1 MRNLAKNNLIL
12 PNNVIVFDRTQNT
25 LTALAN
31 ERLKQ
36 NDVKGAISIYL
47 DIEKTGKYNVA
58 IFSKIADL
66 YAELGLYSNAIDYWF
81 KYLDQTSSKHYVEAY
96 NGLGGCFYLAGIY
109 SHSVYYYNLQINN
122 KYDSELPYD
131 DYMYELFSEQEPKA
145 PKIKLVDT
153 EWESECEK
161 VDEAKKIFY
170 DDVDKSLE
178 LLNSIEKNSKEYEY
192 AQGYA
197 AMQYIVKD
205 DYLQAI
211 AAYKNVLSVNETSE
225 FALNNLFALNFVL
238 DNIEESEKYFN
249 LIKRN
254 SCADF
259 LYLTKY
265 FRLFFAKD
273 MHEKGYIYSKK
284 IFGLLPDLAINLVP
298 LACAAY
304 NSKRYEEAHRYFLEY
319 YKICPSYLTEWYCKL
334 ACDAKD
340 GKKVKLKFIDFNF
353 YLPEIEVKRLEKLGE
368 YYIECSTATLKRKS
382 KQVLQFASAVFCT
395 SRIDLQAMTCQ
406 ILSYLKTKGAEKF
419 LKSLLL
425 RTYVRDNIKSMIV
438 TILVE
443 MGMNKTVGMVFGNV
457 YLKVP
462 FEKTE
467 FNDINGDTF
476 KFAYAI
482 AFGKLAPLYEDLI
495 SNLRVS
501 ANELYVKLIENGN
514 INKVTDPVALGAF
527 IAIKSGIKINGSDDA
542 LIEYFGATKQSVNKI
557 NSLLN
562 EDF

>member
-1 MRNLAKNNLIL
+1 MGNFAKNNLIL
-12 PNNVIVFDRTQNT
+12 PQNVIAFNRTQNT
-25 LTALAN
+25 LSTLAD
-31 ERLKQ
+31 EKIKQ
-36 NDVKGAISIYL
+36 NDLKSAISIYL
-47 DIEKTGKYNVA
+47 DIEKSGKYSVS
-58 IFSKIADL
+58 ILSKIADL
-66 YAELGLYSNAIDYWF
+66 YAELGLYSNAVDYWF
-81 KYLDQTSSKHYVEAY
+81 KYLDRTSSKHYVEAY

-109 SHSVYYYNLQINN
+109 THSVYYYNLQINN

-131 DYMYELFSEQEPKA
+131 EYMYELFSEQESQA
-145 PKIKLVDT
+145 PKIKLVDA
-153 EWESECEK
+153 EKEIEYEKLES
-161 VDEAKKIFY
+161 AKKIFY

-178 LLNSIEKNSKEYEY
+178 LLNSIKKNSKVYEY

-205 DYLQAI
+205 DYLHAI
-211 AAYKNVLSVNETSE
+211 TAYKNILSVNETSE

-238 DNIEESEKYFN
+238 DNTEESEKYFN
-249 LIKRN
+249 VIKRN
-254 SCADF
+254 CCADF

-265 FRLFFAKD
+265 FRLFSAKD
-273 MHEKGYIYSKK
+273 MHEKGYIYAKK
-284 IFGLLPDLAINLVP
+284 IFSILPDLAINLIP
-298 LACAAY
+298 LACIAY
-304 NSKRYEEAHRYFLEY
+304 NSKRYEEAYKYFLEY
-319 YKICPSYLTEWYCKL
+319 YKICPNYLTEWYCKL
-334 ACDAKD
+334 AFDAKE
-340 GKKVKLKFIDFNF
+340 GKNVKLKRIDFNF
-353 YLPEIEVKRLEKLGE
+353 YLPDFEVKRLEKLGE

-395 SRIDLQAMTCQ
+395 SRIDLQAMACQ
-406 ILSYLKTKGAEKF
+406 ILSYLKTKRAEKF

-425 RTYVRDNIKSMIV
+425 RTDVKDNIKSMIV

-443 MGMNKTVGMVFGNV
+443 MGMNKTAGMVFGNV

-482 AFGKLAPLYEDLI
+482 AFGKLAPLFEDLV

-501 ANELYVKLIENGN
+501 ANDLYQKLIENGN
-514 INKVTDPVALGAF
+514 VNKVTDPVALGAF
-527 IAIKSGIKINGSDDA
+527 IAIKSGIKINDSDDA

-557 NSLLN
+557 NFLLN